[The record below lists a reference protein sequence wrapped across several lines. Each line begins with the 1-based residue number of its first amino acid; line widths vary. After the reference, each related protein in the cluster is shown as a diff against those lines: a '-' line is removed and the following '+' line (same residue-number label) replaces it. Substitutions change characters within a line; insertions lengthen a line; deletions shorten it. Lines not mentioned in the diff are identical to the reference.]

1 MSTDEIRAIEL
12 LSRVS
17 YGRVATSMRAMPFV
31 APARH
36 VVSDGRVLLR
46 MHRGLGYHRACN
58 GSVVAYGA
66 DNCDSGAEHIW
77 SVQFTGTAE
86 IVEPTA
92 EERAAFGPEPVRV
105 DGEPFTP
112 VFMRID
118 PQFVTVH
125 ELDYR
130 GQTKDGPRAESLAE
144 NPAGDLAEGPAGS
157 AGREPAEGPGRE
169 PAEGPGREPAGNA
182 SESPSGPS
190 AGAPA
195 RAPGEGP
202 FEARSGAG
210 FGADPEAGSEV
221 GAEIRPEVDPEAGA
235 GPRHETRPEAPPEER
250 HLHHAA

>member
-36 VVSDGRVLLR
+36 VVAGGRVLLR

-66 DNCDSGAEHIW
+66 DNCDSGADRIW

-86 IVEPTA
+86 IVEPTP
-92 EERAAFGPEPVRV
+92 EEVAAFGPEPVRV

-112 VFMRID
+112 VFMRIE

-125 ELDYR
+125 ELDYSGR
-130 GQTKDGPRAESLAE
+130 PETGTPTGNTPRS
-144 NPAGDLAEGPAGS
+144 
-157 AGREPAEGPGRE
+157 PAEE
-169 PAEGPGREPAGNA
+169 PTEKP
-182 SESPSGPS
+182 SEDPSGTS
-190 AGAPA
+190 
-195 RAPGEGP
+195 PG
-202 FEARSGAG
+202 ARSDGR
-210 FGADPEAGSEV
+210 S
-221 GAEIRPEVDPEAGA
+221 
-235 GPRHETRPEAPPEER
+235 EER
-250 HLHHAA
+250 HLHNAA

>member
-36 VVSDGRVLLR
+36 IVADGRVLLR

-66 DNCDSGAEHIW
+66 DNFGSDAERIW

-92 EERAAFGPEPVRV
+92 QERAAFGPEPVQV

-112 VFMRID
+112 VFMRIE

-125 ELDYR
+125 ELDY
-130 GQTKDGPRAESLAE
+130 
-144 NPAGDLAEGPAGS
+144 
-157 AGREPAEGPGRE
+157 
-169 PAEGPGREPAGNA
+169 
-182 SESPSGPS
+182 SG
-190 AGAPA
+190 
-195 RAPGEGP
+195 
-202 FEARSGAG
+202 
-210 FGADPEAGSEV
+210 
-221 GAEIRPEVDPEAGA
+221 RPETAADGGRRETAADGSRPGARTDGGPPATGTTPEGCS
-235 GPRHETRPEAPPEER
+235 PER